1 MQRIAIATALLMIPA
16 SLCAQWLA
24 LPTPGIPRT
33 ADGKPNLTAPAP
45 RMPDGKPDLS
55 GTWQP
60 EANPYRFNLI
70 QQLKDESYLSAGRA
84 GCLLGTRRGFQA
96 GRSRDELPAGRSV
109 GNAECRRTGSCSPRR
124 SWRCFTRVPLGVTGR
139 STWMG
144 DNCRTI
150 RTRLG
155 WGTQSAAG
163 RATRWWSSPQDSMI
177 GLGSTGPVIL
187 IRKSCASPRDSGASI
202 SDTCSIRSRS
212 TIRRH

>member
-70 QQLKDESYLSAGRA
+70 QQLKDESIFRPAAQAVFLARVADFRRDDPVTNCLPGGPSEMLSAAYRIM
-84 GCLLGTRRGFQA
+84 Q
-96 GRSRDELPAGRSV
+96 SPAV
-109 GNAECRRTGSCSPRR
+109 LAVLYESP
-124 SWRCFTRVPLGVTGR
+124 TGR
-139 STWMG
+139 YRQIYMDGRQLPDDPNPSW
-144 DNCRTI
+144 
-150 RTRLG
+150 LG
-155 WGTQSAAG
+155 YQSAAG

-177 GLGSTGPVIL
+177 GLGSTGPAIL